1 VRKIQLIILVLNKD
15 KMSETLPTGF
25 SNCKRLED
33 GIYECEPTG
42 VLNSED
48 NYPYWIIAS
57 LDLIT
62 DLTDNDLENV
72 RYFKPIIGKD
82 GHYIATANGKSI
94 IAIPQ
99 IEFRRYF
106 GDEYDDFGIVVP
118 RTIPT
123 SKKDREDVARSVNI
137 DHLKTPGVRKG
148 RNTALTPISNR
159 QRTQRVPSPG
169 QSVNLFSSSYKD
181 SPVREKLKEIV
192 DDIPPTI
199 PSTISRL
206 KKNKK
211 SLKKSLKSLKKNK
224 KSLKKSK
231 KKSKS
236 SIKCKKTPY
245 AWKSSSIKK
254 SPFRKLERA
263 KNAETKYKAGQSIGF
278 TAISSLKSLGR
289 IPRSDGCYVLG
300 AKYSELKR
308 Q

>member
-1 VRKIQLIILVLNKD
+1 
-15 KMSETLPTGF
+15 MAETLPTGF
-25 SNCKRLED
+25 SNCKLLD
-33 GIYECEPTG
+33 KGIYECEPTG

-48 NYPYWIIAS
+48 NYPFWIIAS

-62 DLTDNDLENV
+62 KLENDDLKKV
-72 RYFKPIIGKD
+72 EILKPIIGKD
-82 GHYIATANGKSI
+82 GHYIATANDKPI

-159 QRTQRVPSPG
+159 HRTQRDPSPG
-169 QSVNLFSSSYKD
+169 KSINLFSSYKD
-181 SPVREKLKEIV
+181 SPIREKLKEIV
-192 DDIPPTI
+192 EDIPPTI

-206 KKNKK
+206 KKSKK
-211 SLKKSLKSLKKNK
+211 SLKKSLKKNK
-224 KSLKKSK
+224 KSLKKSLKKSK
-231 KKSKS
+231 KKSKT

-263 KNAETKYKAGQSIGF
+263 KDAETKYKAGQSIGF

-308 Q
+308 H